1 MGFEIKKAKRE
12 KINVKVALMAPSG
25 GGKTYGALRLATGMA
40 NEIEKETGVSSKT
53 ICYYR
58 KSHNL
63 PTKFNYSKIS
73 KIDNEEFEKLFN

>member
-1 MGFEIKKAKRE
+1 MD
-12 KINVKVALMAPSG
+12 S
-25 GGKTYGALRLATGMA
+25 
-40 NEIEKETGVSSKT
+40 EIEKELGISSKT

-73 KIDNEEFEKLFN
+73 KINNEECEKLFN

>member
-1 MGFEIKKAKRE
+1 MD
-12 KINVKVALMAPSG
+12 S
-25 GGKTYGALRLATGMA
+25 
-40 NEIEKETGVSSKT
+40 EIEKETGVSSKT

-73 KIDNEEFEKLFN
+73 KINNEEFEKLFN